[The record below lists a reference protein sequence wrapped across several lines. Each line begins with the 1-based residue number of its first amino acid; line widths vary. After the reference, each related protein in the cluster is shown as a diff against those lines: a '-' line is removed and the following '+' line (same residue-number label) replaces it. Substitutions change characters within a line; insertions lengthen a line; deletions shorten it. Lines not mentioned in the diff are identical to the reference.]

1 VSRAIVTSRKQVRH
15 DFVRAHTLKELTR
28 EDSLFFLRKDLEQ
41 RRVEQLMHVSEEKLV
56 AIHTVTGGAPLA
68 LKLVV
73 AQARFLDLDVVLR
86 RLRNA
91 GSKLYLFIYRQSW
104 EQLSLVAQKILIYQQ
119 PVQSGEIVHGH
130 TPRQI

>member
-1 VSRAIVTSRKQVRH
+1 M
-15 DFVRAHTLKELTR
+15 KELTR

-119 PVQSGEIVHGH
+119 PVQSGEIVHEH